1 VILYCF
7 NAPYV
12 ILNLN
17 LQQIVLISMITLNHI
32 SLKYDSKI
40 LFSDLTLSFS
50 AHRVTALL
58 GKSGSG
64 KSSLLQLLNGMLR
77 PASGQVEIF
86 GQTFDYKN
94 AAQMRLGIGYAVQ
107 QVGLFPHL
115 TVFENIRLLGKVT
128 NMKPEATQQRVFELM
143 EMVQLDASYTKKFP
157 YQLSG
162 GEAQRVG
169 LCRALFLRP
178 KILLMDEPFAALD
191 STTKRGIYDYF
202 LALQQSASC
211 TVVLVTHDW
220 QEAAYLADEYILLE
234 NGNIA
239 QSGTQSQLLKML

>member
-1 VILYCF
+1 
-7 NAPYV
+7 
-12 ILNLN
+12 
-17 LQQIVLISMITLNHI
+17 MITLNNI
-32 SLKYDSKI
+32 SLKYDTKTI
-40 LFSDLTLSFS
+40 FSDLTLSFS
-50 AHRVTALL
+50 THRVTALL

-77 PASGQVEIF
+77 PASGQIEIF
-86 GQTFDYKN
+86 GQAFDYQK

-115 TVFENIRLLGKVT
+115 NVMENIRLLGNVT
-128 NMKPEATQQRVFELM
+128 QMQPAAMQQRVLELM
-143 EMVQLDASYTKKFP
+143 EMVQLDPSYTKKFP

-191 STTKRGIYDYF
+191 ANTKRVIYDYF

-220 QEAAYLADEYILLE
+220 KEAAYLSDEFILLE
-234 NGNIA
+234 NGRIS
-239 QSGTQSQLLKML
+239 QRGTKTELLKML